1 MPFRVITFLVT
12 TVLLGVDV
20 FGRIGESAK
29 ESRARYGEDST
40 LSEIKEIYDKTEVSH
55 LFLQQEF
62 KKTQKGKITLNIGQ
76 AVAGLGERPTIY
88 QKQRDVSIKT
98 LMDLRDDPPK
108 AFLEYSKKTKTD
120 FEKKL
125 FFTQNKEVIQ
135 EVFGKDVNSLMEF
148 ESLYEEI
155 TKYLAIIEQS
165 PPPWFLEY
173 KQLKDSEERMSKLK
187 NEIRGLEE
195 SLQKVSDGEAKGY
208 QTMTFQKSGFKIYAY
223 LYNDKT
229 YKMIFLSE
237 EILENDVL
245 AILQNNS
252 DENSTW
258 ESIRPPMPIDETNWK
273 ILMEYKTTDNRLKAK
288 FGKYR
293 TDMNDFGTMRGV
305 SIWVT
310 DVPDPYREKSKAADL

>member
-12 TVLLGVDV
+12 TVLFGVDV

-40 LSEIKEIYDKTEVSH
+40 LSEIKELYDKTEVSH
-55 LFLQQEF
+55 LLLQQEF
-62 KKTQKGKITLNIGQ
+62 KETQKGKITLNIGQ
-76 AVAGLGERPTIY
+76 AIAGLGERPTIH

-98 LMDLRDDPPK
+98 LMEIRDNPPK
-108 AFLEYSKKTKTD
+108 VFLDYKSKTRTD
-120 FEKKL
+120 FEKKV
-125 FFTQNKEVIQ
+125 FFTQNKVVIQ

-155 TKYLAIIEQS
+155 TKYLAQIEQS
-165 PPPWFLEY
+165 PPHWFLEY
-173 KQLKDSEERMSKLK
+173 KQLKNSEEQIAKLK
-187 NEIRGLEE
+187 KQIGKMEE

-208 QTMTFQKSGFKIYAY
+208 QTMTFNKSGFKIYAY
-223 LYNDKT
+223 LYDDKT

-245 AILQNNS
+245 AILRNNS
-252 DENSTW
+252 DENSQW
-258 ESIRPPMPIDETNWK
+258 ESIRPPIPIDETNWK
-273 ILMEYKTTDNRLKAK
+273 ILMEYKTSDNRLKAK